1 MAAITIH
8 GFRLLKYLVNV
19 QPIATSQELSSMF
32 SRMQIL
38 QLLPPNTVC
47 ITNAFFVKQTLICLI
62 INTVWNIFS
71 YFDLQRSQV

>member
-38 QLLPPNTVC
+38 QLLPQNTVC

-71 YFDLQRSQV
+71 YFYLQRSQV